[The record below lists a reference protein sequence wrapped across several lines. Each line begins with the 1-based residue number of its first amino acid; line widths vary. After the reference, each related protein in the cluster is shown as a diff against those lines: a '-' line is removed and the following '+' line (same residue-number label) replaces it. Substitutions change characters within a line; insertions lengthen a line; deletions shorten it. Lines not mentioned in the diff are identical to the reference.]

1 MPIAP
6 CPSAPRVRA
15 GGPRA
20 RIARWAP
27 VAAVLI
33 AAAGGWADD
42 EPSGPPP
49 PLSAAARIHPDNA
62 LIAMVA
68 GELAAPGSVVV
79 DYWPVGGGA
88 VLRSAP
94 VASHGTSFGAGV
106 FRLRAA
112 TEYRYQVRAVGADG
126 RLSAPTPAA
135 GFTTGELPAGL
146 RDAVFDVWRGAPT
159 LPVTFLEFRQSEFFG
174 LAAFDGDGHVVWYFQ
189 APEGEQPYVMAR
201 RPNGN
206 IVYLAGFKGG
216 TTAAGL
222 VEIDPMGRE
231 LQRLSDECA
240 PFGPMHHEVQ
250 VLPDGRVLYLSRD
263 VLWDGHG
270 EPAAP
275 QEGDT
280 LGVWDAE
287 AGTASIVWN
296 IFDHLSP
303 ADRVEPASNR
313 SLPGHPMWGG
323 CDRDTRVQDW
333 SHGNSAVMADAGSVL
348 VSLGHLNQVISIAP
362 DLASVRWRLG
372 GPGSDFTFEDPSDRF
387 YAQHTAL
394 PLASG
399 NVLLFDNGTGRPY
412 DEGGQFSRAL
422 ELELTEA
429 KEEGIDLERMTARM
443 TAAYGST
450 GTGRRCTR
458 RAAPAC
464 SACRA
469 ATPWSCTDRAAP
481 SAAAACSSSPRS
493 PRTAAPSGKSGTGRR
508 ASRTSTGCTP
518 PSRSWAS
525 PPCGDGAV
533 RHRAC
538 YYSDQTANCGR
549 DVPTILRHGPYRLF
563 FYAADRNEPEHVHV
577 ERDNRV
583 AKFWLDPVRLQQSGG
598 LQRAEIYYSDQTYG
612 IERMIEENQTTLL
625 EAWNEF
631 FGN

>member
-62 LIAMVA
+62 LIAIVA

-79 DYWPVGGGA
+79 DYWPAAGGA

-94 VASHGTSFGAGV
+94 VASHGTSFTADV

-126 RLSAPTPAA
+126 RLSAPTPSA
-135 GFTTGELPAGL
+135 GFTTGELPEGL

-201 RPNGN
+201 RPNGS

-250 VLPDGRVLYLSRD
+250 VLPDGRVLYLSRN

-280 LGVWDAE
+280 LGIWDAE

-333 SHGNSAVMADAGSVL
+333 SHGNSAVMADDGSVL

-422 ELELTEA
+422 ELEL
-429 KEEGIDLERMTARM
+429 DLERMTARRVWEHWHRPPLY
-443 TAAYGST
+443 AACCSSVQRLPGGNTLVLYGSSRAERCCRVFIIAEVT
-450 GTGRRCTR
+450 PDGRTV
-458 RAAPAC
+458 
-464 SACRA
+464 
-469 ATPWSCTDRAAP
+469 WEVGH
-481 SAAAACSSSPRS
+481 RS
-493 PRTAAPSGKSGTGRR
+493 PGK
-508 ASRTSTGCTP
+508 P
-518 PSRSWAS
+518 N
-525 PPCGDGAV
+525 
-533 RHRAC
+533 
-538 YYSDQTANCGR
+538 Q
-549 DVPTILRHGPYRLF
+549 YRV
-563 FYAADRNEPEHVHV
+563 YAAESIMGESALR
-577 ERDNRV
+577 
-583 AKFWLDPVRLQQSGG
+583 
-598 LQRAEIYYSDQTYG
+598 
-612 IERMIEENQTTLL
+612 
-625 EAWNEF
+625 
-631 FGN
+631 